1 MYETDNLKNA
11 IQSCLSKVRSGKQFP
26 VIWMVEEIVT
36 AMAKLKLFHSE
47 GNAGLE
53 TIVTAQPNLNLT

>member
-36 AMAKLKLFHSE
+36 AMAKLTD
-47 GNAGLE
+47 ALE
-53 TIVTAQPNLNLT
+53 LNWEDISFNIASGVCRK